1 MIRIGKKGE
10 EKVMG
15 KASLVFG
22 LILVGFGLLSGLLMF
37 VEMNQGGNPEDD
49 GTYGPLIIV
58 AALFAVG
65 GLLIRNFDKERKE
78 DRKTQ

>member
-58 AALFAVG
+58 VALFAVG
-65 GLLIRNFDKERKE
+65 GLLIRGSIRIGKSD
-78 DRKTQ
+78 